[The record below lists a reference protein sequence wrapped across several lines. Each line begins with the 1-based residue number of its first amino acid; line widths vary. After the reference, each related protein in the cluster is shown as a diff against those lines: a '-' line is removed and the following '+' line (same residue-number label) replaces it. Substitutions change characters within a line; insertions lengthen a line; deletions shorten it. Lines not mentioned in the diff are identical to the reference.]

1 MEIVWYSDIIRIPA
15 LCFSSTHHWLTA
27 IVRDKVHGNAPL
39 LVLRGNGRCG
49 CLESIP
55 LDGVVRLV
63 IVLHISN
70 QFGTAIKERSA
81 QATNKVHVV
90 DSQFVWPV
98 VYDMALVDGCIRS
111 ATP

>member
-1 MEIVWYSDIIRIPA
+1 MFLQHASLVDGDRSGQ
-15 LCFSSTHHWLTA
+15 
-27 IVRDKVHGNAPL
+27 VHGNAPL

-70 QFGTAIKERSA
+70 QFGSAIKERSA

-90 DSQFVWPV
+90 DSQFV
-98 VYDMALVDGCIRS
+98 
-111 ATP
+111 